1 MQFYKKNTFIHFNNK
16 RLGCLLC
23 CSTFVFLPLQLSKVF
38 HAISNSDS
46 VYRTSMEN
54 LIKVI
59 DGMNKRVSN
68 VEKSKSE
75 KRPTAIDFEL
85 IKHLNISVEE
95 LERKNKEIS
104 ESIDQ
109 TNYGLLQLGGQL
121 NTARTQEVSSLELQK
136 FIHFS
141 NHYINI

>member
-1 MQFYKKNTFIHFNNK
+1 
-16 RLGCLLC
+16 
-23 CSTFVFLPLQLSKVF
+23 
-38 HAISNSDS
+38 
-46 VYRTSMEN
+46 MEN
-54 LIKVI
+54 LIKAI
-59 DGMNKRVSN
+59 DGMNKRVSY

-75 KRPTAIDFEL
+75 KSPTAIDVEL

-121 NTARTQEVSSLELQK
+121 NTARTQEVRSFELQIS
-136 FIHFS
+136 FIS
-141 NHYINI
+141 VNYMK